1 MAILK
6 FNKTSKTELEE
17 NFKAYEF
24 SCKGKGCCSKTL
36 IDEKLVGFLQKI
48 RDNFGVPVKINS
60 AYRCASHN
68 KAVGGSKNSFHLKG
82 QAADI
87 SVQGAAPIKVAQFAE
102 KIGIKGIGLYDN
114 FVHIDTRSRKFFW
127 YSDAQ
132 IERKSFISDNAVA
145 EWQKAAAADGFN
157 LETDG
162 IWGSKCN
169 DVARKA
175 VLKKLALGYRYRN
188 LTKIVQKKVGV
199 TADGKFGKSTRDA
212 VIKWQK
218 LMGLKA
224 DGIVGL
230 DTWKKMLGV
239 R

>member
-1 MAILK
+1 M
-6 FNKTSKTELEE
+6 
-17 NFKAYEF
+17 
-24 SCKGKGCCSKTL
+24 
-36 IDEKLVGFLQKI
+36 
-48 RDNFGVPVKINS
+48 
-60 AYRCASHN
+60 
-68 KAVGGSKNSFHLKG
+68 
-82 QAADI
+82 
-87 SVQGAAPIKVAQFAE
+87 
-102 KIGIKGIGLYDN
+102 
-114 FVHIDTRSRKFFW
+114 
-127 YSDAQ
+127 
-132 IERKSFISDNAVA
+132 A

-169 DVARKA
+169 EVARKA